1 MRIEIKGR
9 NTEVTDELSE
19 AVRKRFSRVS
29 RQVSELAS
37 LDVELLEERNPAI
50 TDRYVAE
57 AILHVKGGPLV
68 AREASPDML
77 GSIHAVSEDIHRQVK
92 RHREKRRGREKA
104 RRMVDGLRRSSTA

>member
-1 MRIEIKGR
+1 MRIEVKGR
-9 NTEVTDELSE
+9 NTEITDELRE
-19 AVRKRFSRVS
+19 AVRKRFSRVA

-50 TDRYVAE
+50 SDRCVAE
-57 AILHVKGGPLV
+57 AILHIKGGPLV

-92 RHREKRRGREKA
+92 RHREKRRKRQRT
-104 RRMVDGLRRSSTA
+104 RRIVSRLRRRPA